1 MIVFPPVNFLGRVC
15 VGNDLFPKSQSP
27 QSMTIPMKRFI
38 PFLFVLFFA
47 PQLQAQD
54 LTSARAVL
62 EANIEA
68 TGGQAAW
75 NGVTDIHQKANVSI
89 DMMMGLIKLSLES
102 HATMDGH
109 IFAQISFVEGPEGI
123 PAEAIEQT
131 VYITPDGGWIKTAQG
146 QQDLADMPEAA
157 QASIR
162 NQFLAKPELTYVTFA
177 DSSLTLVGTRELE
190 GGITAYEVVVN
201 VQGQD
206 NTLFYDTTTLYQV
219 GVETSNPM
227 GTFVMTSTDHR
238 KVGDNLVVAFK
249 QSGDMGQAGTQ
260 TVELETFEVN
270 TGKTA
275 RDIRVM
281 SQPKT
286 SIE

>member
-1 MIVFPPVNFLGRVC
+1 
-15 VGNDLFPKSQSP
+15 
-27 QSMTIPMKRFI
+27 MKRFI
-38 PFLFVLFFA
+38 PFLFLLCFA

-54 LTSARAVL
+54 LTSARAVI

-75 NGVTDIHQKANVSI
+75 ESVSDIHQKANVSI

-109 IFAQISFVEGPEGI
+109 IYAEIKFVEGPDGI

-146 QQDLADMPEAA
+146 QQDLNDMPEAA

-162 NQFLAKPELTYVTFA
+162 NQFLAKPELTYVTYP
-177 DSSLTLVGTRELE
+177 DSSLTLVGTRELD
-190 GGITAYEVVVN
+190 GGTTAYEVVVN
-201 VQGQD
+201 VLGQD

-219 GVETSNPM
+219 GVETSNQM

-238 KVGDNLVVAFK
+238 DVGDGLVFAFK

-260 TVELETFEVN
+260 TVELETLEVN
-270 TGKTA
+270 TGLTS